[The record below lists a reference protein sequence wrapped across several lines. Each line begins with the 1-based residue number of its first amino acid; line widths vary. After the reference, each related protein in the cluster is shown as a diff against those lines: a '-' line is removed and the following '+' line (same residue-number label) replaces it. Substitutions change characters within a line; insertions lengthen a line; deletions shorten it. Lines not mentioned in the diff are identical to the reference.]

1 MDNTQKYFYLSG
13 VISLSIFTL
22 FLISFF
28 YMIFHSSKI
37 NTFAMNKDTF
47 ISISLDTIKVKAVK
61 NQKSAKSIAKVIEK
75 SVVPQNIDVNDLF
88 SDVWTKKIAKTKP
101 KNKRRIAEIQKKL
114 QTSSENRVDKIDEL
128 ITDDK
133 NVKSEQS
140 LSSSTAN
147 EVNEYLAKIQAI
159 VYKYFNVPLNSQGH
173 SVKAHIMINAL
184 GRLVDFRI
192 LTYSENQALNNEAD
206 KMKERL
212 KSVIFPINPQSR
224 SSDTIVILTSK
235 E

>member
-1 MDNTQKYFYLSG
+1 MDNRQRYFYLSG
-13 VISLSIFTL
+13 FISVSIFTV
-22 FLISFF
+22 FLVSFF

-37 NTFAMNKDTF
+37 NAFAMNKDTF
-47 ISISLDTIKVKAVK
+47 ISISLDAVKVKAVK
-61 NQKSAKSIAKVIEK
+61 SQKSAQSIAPILEK

-88 SDVWTKKIAKTKP
+88 SDVWTKKIAKPKP
-101 KNKRRIAEIQKKL
+101 KNKRRMEEIQKNL
-114 QTSSENRVDKIDEL
+114 QTSSENKVDSINEL

-133 NVKSEQS
+133 SVKSNES

-173 SVKAHIMINAL
+173 SVKAHIMLNAL

-192 LTYSENQALNNEAD
+192 LIYSENQALNDEAD
-206 KMKERL
+206 KIKQRL
-212 KSVIFPINPQSR
+212 QSVIFPINPQNK

>member
-1 MDNTQKYFYLSG
+1 MDNTEKYFYLSG
-13 VISLSIFTL
+13 FISVTIFTV
-22 FLISFF
+22 FLVSFF

-47 ISISLDTIKVKAVK
+47 ISISLDALKVKAVK
-61 NQKSAKSIAKVIEK
+61 SQKAAKSFTPVVEK
-75 SVVPQNIDVNDLF
+75 TVVPKSIDVNDLF
-88 SDVWTKKIAKTKP
+88 SDVWTKKITKP
-101 KNKRRIAEIQKKL
+101 KPKNNRRIAQIQKKL
-114 QTSSENRVDKIDEL
+114 KTSSQNKAEKFDEL
-128 ITDDK
+128 IKDDK
-133 NVKSEQS
+133 SLQSEQS

-159 VYKYFNVPLNSQGH
+159 VYKYFHVPLNSQGH
-173 SVKAHIMINAL
+173 SVKAHIMLNAL

-192 LTYSENQALNNEAD
+192 LQYSDNQALNDEAD
-206 KMKERL
+206 KIKQRL
-212 KSVIFPINPQSR
+212 QSVIFPINPQNK

>member
-1 MDNTQKYFYLSG
+1 MDNTEKYFYLSG
-13 VISLSIFTL
+13 FISVTIFTV
-22 FLISFF
+22 FLVSFF

-47 ISISLDTIKVKAVK
+47 ISISLDALKVKAVK
-61 NQKSAKSIAKVIEK
+61 SQKGAKSFTPAVEKTVIPK
-75 SVVPQNIDVNDLF
+75 NIDVNNLF
-88 SDVWTKKIAKTKP
+88 SDVWTKKIAKPKP
-101 KNKRRIAEIQKKL
+101 KNNRRIAQIQKKIK
-114 QTSSENRVDKIDEL
+114 TSSQNKAEKFDEL
-128 ITDDK
+128 IKDDK
-133 NVKSEQS
+133 SLQSEQS

-159 VYKYFNVPLNSQGH
+159 VYKYFHVPLNSQGH
-173 SVKAHIMINAL
+173 SVKAHIMLNAL

-192 LTYSENQALNNEAD
+192 LQYSDNQALNDEAD
-206 KMKERL
+206 KIKQRL
-212 KSVIFPINPQSR
+212 QSVIFPINPQNK